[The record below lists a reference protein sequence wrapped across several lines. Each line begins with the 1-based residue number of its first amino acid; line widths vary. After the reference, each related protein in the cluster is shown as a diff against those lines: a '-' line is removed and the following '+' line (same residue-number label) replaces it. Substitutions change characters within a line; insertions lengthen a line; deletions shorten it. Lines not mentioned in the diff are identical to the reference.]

1 MAMAMLDEPTTDV
14 RRVVPWVDT
23 AAQYAWR
30 GLVIILALAA
40 VIWTLAFL
48 YLVTIPIILA
58 LVLGTFCVPAAQR
71 LKDRGVPAGAAAGIV
86 VLGGLLVVTGALA
99 AMAPSFV
106 RQAQDLRPA
115 LEEGIDEFFEWLET
129 GPIGLSRTEVE
140 DFFSNLGDSTDGIT
154 ETATSVAIAVG
165 SGIAAL
171 LLTVVL
177 LFFIVKDG
185 PEIVEWTLRRCPDRH
200 RDAVSAIGARTWR
213 ALGGFMRGTAL
224 VALIDAVGIA
234 IGLFIL
240 DVPLVLPLAFL
251 VFLGGFI
258 PVVGALVTG
267 LLAVLVAWA
276 AGGIGTAIA
285 VLVVV
290 LLVQQI
296 ESNVLQ
302 PIIMRKA
309 VSLHPIVV
317 LAGITAGAIIAG
329 IIGAFL
335 AVPVVAMLAAAGNEL
350 RLRHEARQAG
360 IPLGATPIGGAWATK
375 EVSGIE
381 AALEGP
387 PPDDD
392 PDLRDALDDPDL
404 DPDTD

>member
-1 MAMAMLDEPTTDV
+1 MAVLDESAGAAGDRP
-14 RRVVPWVDT
+14 RVVPWFDAT
-23 AAQYAWR
+23 AQYAWR
-30 GLVIILALAA
+30 GLVILLALAG
-40 VIWTLAFL
+40 VIWALAFL

-58 LVLGTFCVPAAQR
+58 LVLATFCVPAAQR
-71 LKDRGVPAGAAAGIV
+71 LKDRGLPDAAAAGIV
-86 VLGGLLVVTGALA
+86 VVGGLLVLLGALA

-106 RQAQDLRPA
+106 RQAQELRPKV
-115 LEEGIDEFFEWLET
+115 EEGIDEFYDWLET
-129 GPIGLSRTEVE
+129 GPVGLSRAEVE
-140 DFFSNLGDSTDGIT
+140 DFFADLGDNTDGLT
-154 ETATSVAIAVG
+154 DTATSVAVAVG

-171 LLTVVL
+171 VLTIVL
-177 LFFIVKDG
+177 LFFVVKDG
-185 PEIVEWTLRRCPDRH
+185 PEIVEWSLRRCPERH
-200 RDAVSAIGARTWR
+200 RDAVAAVGARTWR

-234 IGLFIL
+234 IGLFVF

-267 LLAVLVAWA
+267 FLAVAVAWA
-276 AGGIGTAIA
+276 SGGIGTAIG

-302 PIIMRKA
+302 PIIMRRA
-309 VSLHPIVV
+309 VFLHPIVV

-350 RLRHEARQAG
+350 RLRHEARLAG
-360 IPLGATPIGGAWATK
+360 IPLGPTPIGGAWSTM
-375 EVSGIE
+375 EVSGPE
-381 AALEGP
+381 AAIEGP
-387 PPDDD
+387 PPEAEEAE
-392 PDLRDALDDPDL
+392 DA
-404 DPDTD
+404 